1 MPDDLAARWVDE
13 YSPALL
19 RWAWGKTGDRI
30 RAEDL
35 TQEVWLQFFCAVRKE
50 EQCARPIAQ
59 PEHLL
64 WKVARYVWLKSLRRR
79 TNPPLLPLAEDQPDP
94 DDFADH
100 LADAAEEAQL
110 RAWVHQKVMGL
121 NRLQREIFILYYV
134 DQLPQREIARRLGV
148 NEATLRW
155 HLFDGRKKLKEGASN
170 MTNTKYVYRPRQL
183 HLGINGT
190 PPAVP
195 DTHRVNESLLM
206 QNILI
211 ACYDEGR
218 TAQELSE
225 MLGVARPYIEHDVDW
240 LLRQEFLSA
249 EKERYF
255 TTFTITTSAQDT
267 AIYRVYEQHK
277 AALSDAITAHLLS
290 HVEDIRRIGFIGC
303 DRPMNRLLW
312 TLIYLFT
319 RKLPLPCETPLPPF
333 RPDGG
338 RYWPLGF
345 DRSEYDPDSPTA
357 GFAYNGS
364 MCNHGFFWFG
374 LHNFGKSEIE
384 DMMDAWTPEYLRL
397 RTLLTTL
404 IHGDFDPA
412 LVSEEERFTLAQ
424 LIEKGFLR
432 REGGALMPNFLIF
445 TQAQHERLC
454 REVFAP
460 LAEALQPEL
469 SALAADLHAIA
480 LAKLPQHLRHLAPL
494 AEAMA
499 QHDIAYMTE
508 LLAFRDST
516 LYHPSDKREGEFLTM
531 AYIG

>member
-1 MPDDLAARWVDE
+1 M
-13 YSPALL
+13 
-19 RWAWGKTGDRI
+19 
-30 RAEDL
+30 
-35 TQEVWLQFFCAVRKE
+35 
-50 EQCARPIAQ
+50 
-59 PEHLL
+59 
-64 WKVARYVWLKSLRRR
+64 
-79 TNPPLLPLAEDQPDP
+79 
-94 DDFADH
+94 
-100 LADAAEEAQL
+100 
-110 RAWVHQKVMGL
+110 
-121 NRLQREIFILYYV
+121 
-134 DQLPQREIARRLGV
+134 
-148 NEATLRW
+148 
-155 HLFDGRKKLKEGASN
+155 
-170 MTNTKYVYRPRQL
+170 
-183 HLGINGT
+183 
-190 PPAVP
+190 
-195 DTHRVNESLLM
+195 
-206 QNILI
+206 
-211 ACYDEGR
+211 
-218 TAQELSE
+218 
-225 MLGVARPYIEHDVDW
+225 
-240 LLRQEFLSA
+240 
-249 EKERYF
+249 
-255 TTFTITTSAQDT
+255 
-267 AIYRVYEQHK
+267 IYRVYEQHK

-319 RKLPLPCETPLPPF
+319 RKLPRPCETPLPPF

-364 MCNHGFFWFG
+364 MCNHGFYWFG

-397 RTLLTTL
+397 RTLLITL

-432 REGGALMPNFLIF
+432 SEGGALVPNFLIF

-460 LAEALQPEL
+460 LAEALAPEL

-480 LAKLPQHLRHLAPL
+480 LARLPQHLRHLAPL

-508 LLAFRDST
+508 LLAFRDGT
-516 LYHPSDKREGEFLTM
+516 LYHPADKREGEFLTM